1 MHIHRTLVSS
11 IILASILL
19 PAAAQTALAPQA
31 ADAVAA
37 ARTIPAA
44 DQPSREQ
51 LLTLFHVMRIRSQM
65 EDLLKTLP
73 AALEQQLQSE
83 EDEVQL
89 SLMPMGGE
97 LTAEQKAAR
106 DKVTNKYIELAEKQ
120 YPVDEML
127 DDLVA
132 VYQRHLSREDVEGI
146 VAFYRSEAGQ
156 HLLDAQPLMAR
167 EVMPAVTEK
176 FEARNKVLIER
187 YKRELNDAIGP
198 PKIPPPAAPKS

>member
-1 MHIHRTLVSS
+1 MHIHRTLIFS
-11 IILASILL
+11 IALASILL
-19 PAAAQTALAPQA
+19 PAAAQTELAAPA
-31 ADAVAA
+31 ANTAA
-37 ARTIPAA
+37 AERSIPAA

-51 LLTLFHVMRIRSQM
+51 LLTLFHVMRVRSQM
-65 EDLLKTLP
+65 EDMLKTLP

-97 LTAEQKAAR
+97 LTAGQKAAR
-106 DKVTNKYIELAEKQ
+106 DKVTNKYLELAEKQ

-127 DDLVA
+127 DDMVA
-132 VYQRHLSREDVEGI
+132 VYQHYLSREDVEGI

-167 EVMPAVTEK
+167 QVMPAVTEK

-187 YKRELNDAIGP
+187 YKKELNDAIGP
-198 PKIPPPAAPKS
+198 PRIPPPAAPKS

>member
-187 YKRELNDAIGP
+187 YKKELNDAIGA

>member
-19 PAAAQTALAPQA
+19 PAAAQIAPAPSAANTAAP
-31 ADAVAA
+31 

-73 AALEQQLQSE
+73 ATLEQQLQSE

-176 FEARNKVLIER
+176 FEARDKVLIER
-187 YKRELNDAIGP
+187 YKRELNDVIGA